1 MSLKTN
7 LEAFDVSLPPAGW
20 SVSRDEKTAIEFVR
34 TDDGAESTMLVVEN
48 PVFARGNIHG
58 QLYYKVE
65 GRATNDDRATFE
77 YPVGEDGYR
86 EMAKWMKMQF
96 SRF

>member
-1 MSLKTN
+1 MSLKTD
-7 LEAFDVSLPPAGW
+7 LESYGLSLPPVGW
-20 SVSRDEKTAIEFVR
+20 NILRDDETALELVR
-34 TDDGAESTMLVVEN
+34 TDEGAESTMLVVKN

-65 GRATNDDRATFE
+65 GRATNDDRSSFE
-77 YPVGEDGYR
+77 YPVGEDGYE
-86 EMAKWMKMQF
+86 EMVKWMQMQF